1 MGNAALKARSKKQ
14 GCSSRSCGCDEK
26 KPMPHQ
32 ALYRKAKNIGRLFKE
47 NLSEVFRVEGDD
59 PTKGL
64 KKGKGARAGKKAVKR

>member
-1 MGNAALKARSKKQ
+1 
-14 GCSSRSCGCDEK
+14 
-26 KPMPHQ
+26 MPHQ